1 MSNVGV
7 EPFRRVVRTD
17 FDFGNIA
24 GIANGKDV
32 FKMDPGR
39 INIHGS
45 AETVICI
52 QEVVIESIIVPCEK
66 I

>member
-7 EPFRRVVRTD
+7 EPFRRVVRTN

-24 GIANGKDV
+24 GMANGKDV

-39 INIHGS
+39 INVNRS